1 MLCFFIGSFIDDLKL
16 ISSVNGD
23 PCGDCP
29 VWGPEDG
36 EFSPVGMKMEEKVS
50 PREVWGWGQDFTL
63 RPAETPSSN
72 TLLK

>member
-1 MLCFFIGSFIDDLKL
+1 MS

-36 EFSPVGMKMEEKVS
+36 KFFPVGIGMEEKVP
-50 PREVWGWGQDFTL
+50 PRE
-63 RPAETPSSN
+63 
-72 TLLK
+72 